1 MLEKE
6 LNDTI
11 AAQEARPKATI
22 GEVEACL
29 EQKKTLTFE
38 EYIETREPSYK
49 VLLRD
54 FAVKAVEKAKAAGE
68 ELALEDAMQMARD
81 TIPAAFVP
89 EWMQNLRIA
98 ANISGTELCAFNEM
112 IGELRGIREILEVV
126 FRENIQFFA
135 DMMKSD
141 LARAY
146 EAKRASDKAY
156 KEGWEDAMAKLSA
169 ENTNKDNTE
178 ETEG

>member
-1 MLEKE
+1 
-6 LNDTI
+6 
-11 AAQEARPKATI
+11 
-22 GEVEACL
+22 
-29 EQKKTLTFE
+29 
-38 EYIETREPSYK
+38 
-49 VLLRD
+49 
-54 FAVKAVEKAKAAGE
+54 
-68 ELALEDAMQMARD
+68 
-81 TIPAAFVP
+81 
-89 EWMQNLRIA
+89 
-98 ANISGTELCAFNEM
+98 M

-146 EAKRASDKAY
+146 DAKRASDKAY